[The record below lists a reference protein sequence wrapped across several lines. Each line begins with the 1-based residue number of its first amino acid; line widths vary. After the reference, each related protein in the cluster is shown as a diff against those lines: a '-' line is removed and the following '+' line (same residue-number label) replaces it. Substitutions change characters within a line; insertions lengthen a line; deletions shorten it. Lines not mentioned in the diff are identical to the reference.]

1 MAKADPEVAT
11 LAQLFR
17 MLSDPTRLRIVRT
30 LEEGERNVTQLCRE
44 LDTPQPTVSRHLSIL
59 RMGGIVENRREGKEI
74 HYSIADHKRTPSQR
88 AMSNMLGKSAAI
100 RLGPI
105 VLGMSK

>member
-1 MAKADPEVAT
+1 MAKADSDVDT

-30 LEEGERNVTQLCRE
+30 LEEGERNVTQLCKE

-88 AMSNMLGKSAAI
+88 ALSGMLDKSAAV

-105 VLGMSK
+105 VLGMSR